1 MKTSPLSDAEIARR
15 LERDLPGWRHVDGA
29 IRRRYR
35 TGGWK
40 SGLSL
45 VAAIGALAEAADHH
59 PDLLLRYADLEA
71 RLATHD
77 AGGVSSDPT
86 VGIFSLHPGGANA
99 GKADGSVDFL
109 SSDVEETAV
118 GALCTRAADDNAA
131 TTVSL

>member
-59 PDLLLRYADLEA
+59 PDLLLRYADLESDAELIEMAQEAAEWLLNEAPA
-71 RLATHD
+71 RAERHLQRWL
-77 AGGVSSDPT
+77 GGR
-86 VGIFSLHPGGANA
+86 
-99 GKADGSVDFL
+99 
-109 SSDVEETAV
+109 EEMLKV
-118 GALCTRAADDNAA
+118 
-131 TTVSL
+131 

>member
-71 RLATHD
+71 RLASHD
-77 AGGVSSDPT
+77 AGGVTEKDIALARDIETLFGRDADPESAT
-86 VGIFSLHPGGANA
+86 PDGG
-99 GKADGSVDFL
+99 
-109 SSDVEETAV
+109 
-118 GALCTRAADDNAA
+118 
-131 TTVSL
+131 